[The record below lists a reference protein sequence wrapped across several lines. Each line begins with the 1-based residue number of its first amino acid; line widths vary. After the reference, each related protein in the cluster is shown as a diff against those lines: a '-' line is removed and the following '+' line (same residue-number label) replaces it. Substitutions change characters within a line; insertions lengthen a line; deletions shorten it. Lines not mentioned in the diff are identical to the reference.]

1 LDAVVMAG
9 GKGTRLKMG
18 EKPMVKILG
27 RHLIERVVLALED
40 SSIERIAVAV
50 TDSVPATRQWAKDRG
65 LEVLDTSG
73 KGFVADMVE
82 AVQKAGVKGSVM
94 VIMADLP
101 LINPELIDYIMEIYR
116 EMQKPALSTHTPLSL
131 HSKLGRRPD
140 SLFNYQGQL
149 IVPSGVNVLNG
160 SKIEEE
166 QEDYHLILERIE
178 LAVNVN
184 TAEDLKLCE
193 SILGDIA

>member
-1 LDAVVMAG
+1 MDAVVMAG

-40 SSIERIAVAV
+40 SSLERIAVAV

-65 LEVLDTSG
+65 LAVLDTSG

-82 AVQKAGVKGSVM
+82 AVQNAGMNGSVM

-131 HSKLGRRPD
+131 H
-140 SLFNYQGQL
+140 FQ
-149 IVPSGVNVLNG
+149 
-160 SKIEEE
+160 
-166 QEDYHLILERIE
+166 
-178 LAVNVN
+178 A
-184 TAEDLKLCE
+184 
-193 SILGDIA
+193 

>member
-1 LDAVVMAG
+1 VMAG

-40 SSIERIAVAV
+40 SSIERIVVAV
-50 TDSVPATRQWAKDRG
+50 TDSVPATRQWAKARG

-73 KGFVADMVE
+73 KGFVVDMVE
-82 AVQKAGVKGSVM
+82 AVQKAGMNGPVM

-116 EMQKPALSTHTPLSL
+116 ERQKPALSTHTPLSL

-160 SKIEEE
+160 SKIEEA

>member
-1 LDAVVMAG
+1 MDAVVMAG

-82 AVQKAGVKGSVM
+82 AVQNAGMNGSVM